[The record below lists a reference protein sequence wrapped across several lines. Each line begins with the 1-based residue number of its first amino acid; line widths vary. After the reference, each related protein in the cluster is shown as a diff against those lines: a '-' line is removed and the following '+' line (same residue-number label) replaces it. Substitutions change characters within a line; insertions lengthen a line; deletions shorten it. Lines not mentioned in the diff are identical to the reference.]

1 MTQFKYNKLRKDLSE
16 IEQELNKILLNHN
29 FIKDKRCNIN
39 MANEHNEELIRK
51 LLNSYGYSLIK
62 DKYTHPEYP
71 VRCVDYYVL
80 G

>member
-1 MTQFKYNKLRKDLSE
+1 
-16 IEQELNKILLNHN
+16 
-29 FIKDKRCNIN
+29 